1 MPVLLL
7 QILVFGAY
15 TLALVFLAGEAFNW
29 KEDRRLFY
37 VGGNRLTLVPMVGT
51 FVATWM
57 SAASVLGYT
66 MWLYADGYVAF
77 TGSVNGWLIGLVL
90 MPFIVRKLRATRALS
105 LPQWLADTFGDSR
118 LRSLSALA
126 LIGAYTFYMVIQFRA
141 FGTIVATLLDIKVI
155 VASAL
160 VYLFVLYT
168 TFGGLPSVARSDTLN
183 LALILGGVTLAA
195 GSLLQRAGSLSAV
208 HAALAERA
216 PAMLHPW
223 SEGWSPLVTTLMML
237 SWGLGVAANPQY
249 AIRLLSARTTRDAYN
264 TLALSSLII
273 GAIYAGL
280 TVLGLSAF
288 VLFPGVRAASDELA
302 FTRLFSL
309 ALPPVPAIALFLA
322 VLAAAVST
330 ANSQLLLAACS
341 LCYDLGPREGRNPR
355 DLVTEDRFL
364 FRNRLAIAGIATAAL
379 ALSQFR
385 LPGVLLIGRYSWTVV
400 AICFFLPLYVIRTPR
415 PRALFV
421 PLSAALLLHLFLTV
435 FLGLLPELALLP
447 ALALEG
453 LLYFCPRWRRRP

>member
-1 MPVLLL
+1 MPLLLL

-15 TLALVFLAGEAFNW
+15 TLALIFLAGEAFNW

-37 VGGNRLTLVPMVGT
+37 VGGNRLTLVPMGGT
-51 FVATWM
+51 VVATWM

-66 MWLYADGYVAF
+66 MWLYSDGYVAF
-77 TGSVNGWLIGLVL
+77 TGSVNGWLIGLL
-90 MPFIVRKLRATRALS
+90 FMPFIVRKIRATRALS
-105 LPQWLADTFGDSR
+105 LPQWLGDSFGDPR
-118 LRSLSALA
+118 LRSLSAIA

-183 LALILGGVTLAA
+183 LALILGGVLLAA
-195 GSLLQRAGSLSAV
+195 GTLLGKAGSLSAV
-208 HAALAERA
+208 HAAIAERA

-249 AIRLLSARTTRDAYN
+249 AVRLLSARTTRDAYG
-264 TLALSSLII
+264 TLAFSSLLI

-280 TVLGLSAF
+280 TILGLSAF
-288 VLFPGVRAASDELA
+288 VLFPQVKAASDELA

-309 ALPPVPAIALFLA
+309 ALPPLPALALFLA

-341 LCYDLGPREGRNPR
+341 LCYDLNPREGRTPG
-355 DLVTEDRFL
+355 DLVAEDRFL
-364 FRNRLAIAGIATAAL
+364 FKIRLAIAGIATAAL
-379 ALSQFR
+379 LLSQFR

-453 LLYFCPRWRRRP
+453 LLYFGPWRKNP

>member
-1 MPVLLL
+1 
-7 QILVFGAY
+7 
-15 TLALVFLAGEAFNW
+15 
-29 KEDRRLFY
+29 
-37 VGGNRLTLVPMVGT
+37 
-51 FVATWM
+51 
-57 SAASVLGYT
+57 
-66 MWLYADGYVAF
+66 
-77 TGSVNGWLIGLVL
+77 VNGWLIGLVL
-90 MPFIVRKLRATRALS
+90 MPFIVKKLRASRALS
-105 LPQWLADTFGDSR
+105 LPQWLGEAFGDPR

-126 LIGAYTFYMVIQFRA
+126 LLGAYTFYMVIQFRA

-183 LALILGGVTLAA
+183 LALILGGVTFAA
-195 GSLLQRAGSLSAV
+195 AALLGRAGSLGAV
-208 HAALAERA
+208 HAVIAGRA
-216 PAMLHPW
+216 PEMLHPW
-223 SEGWSPLVTTLMML
+223 TRGWSPLVTTLMML

-280 TVLGLSAF
+280 TILGLSAF
-288 VLFPGVRAASDELA
+288 ALAPYVRAASDELA
-302 FTRLFSL
+302 FTRLFSMV
-309 ALPPVPAIALFLA
+309 LPPVPALALFLA

-341 LCYDLGPREGRNPR
+341 LCYDLSPRQGRNR
-355 DLVTEDRFL
+355 GDLVTEDRFL
-364 FRNRLAIAGIATAAL
+364 FRNRLAIAAIATAAL

-415 PRALFV
+415 PRGLFV
-421 PLSAALLLHLFLTV
+421 PLSAALVLHLFLTV
-435 FLGLLPELALLP
+435 GLRLLPELALLP
-447 ALALEG
+447 ALALEA
-453 LLYFCPRWRRRP
+453 LLYFRPWGKSR

>member
-7 QILVFGAY
+7 QLLVFGAY

-37 VGGNRLTLVPMVGT
+37 VGGNRITLVPMVGT

-66 MWLYADGYVAF
+66 MWLYTDGYVAF

-90 MPFIVRKLRATRALS
+90 MPFIVKKLRASRALS
-105 LPQWLADTFGDSR
+105 LPQWLGEAFGDPR

-126 LIGAYTFYMVIQFRA
+126 LLGAYTFYMVIQFRA

-183 LALILGGVTLAA
+183 LALILGGVTFAA
-195 GSLLQRAGSLSAV
+195 AALLGRAGSLGAV
-208 HAALAERA
+208 HAVIAERA
-216 PAMLHPW
+216 PEMLHPW
-223 SEGWSPLVTTLMML
+223 TRGWSPLVTTLMML

-280 TVLGLSAF
+280 TILGLSAF
-288 VLFPGVRAASDELA
+288 ALAPYVRATSDELA
-302 FTRLFSL
+302 FTRLFSMV
-309 ALPPVPAIALFLA
+309 LPPVPALALFLA

-341 LCYDLGPREGRNPR
+341 LCYDLSPRQGRNR
-355 DLVTEDRFL
+355 GDLVTEDRFL
-364 FRNRLAIAGIATAAL
+364 FRNRLAIAAIATAAL

-415 PRALFV
+415 PRGLFV
-421 PLSAALLLHLFLTV
+421 PLSAALVLHLFLTV
-435 FLGLLPELALLP
+435 GLRLLPELALLP
-447 ALALEG
+447 ALALEA
-453 LLYFCPRWRRRP
+453 LLYFRPWGKSR

>member
-1 MPVLLL
+1 MPLLLL

-15 TLALVFLAGEAFNW
+15 TLALIFLAGEAFNW

-66 MWLYADGYVAF
+66 MWLYSDGYVAF
-77 TGSVNGWLIGLVL
+77 TGSVNGWLIGLL
-90 MPFIVRKLRATRALS
+90 FMPFIVRKIRATRALS
-105 LPQWLADTFGDSR
+105 LPQWLGDSFGDPR
-118 LRSLSALA
+118 LRSLSAIA

-183 LALILGGVTLAA
+183 LALILGGVLLAA
-195 GSLLQRAGSLSAV
+195 GTLLGKAGSLSAV
-208 HAALAERA
+208 HAAIAERA

-249 AIRLLSARTTRDAYN
+249 AVRLLSARTTRDAYG
-264 TLALSSLII
+264 TLAFSSLII

-280 TVLGLSAF
+280 TILGLSAF
-288 VLFPGVRAASDELA
+288 VLFPQVKAASDELA

-309 ALPPVPAIALFLA
+309 ALPPLPALALFLA

-341 LCYDLGPREGRNPR
+341 LCYDLNPREGRTPG
-355 DLVTEDRFL
+355 DLVAEDRFL
-364 FRNRLAIAGIATAAL
+364 FKNRLAIAGIATAAL
-379 ALSQFR
+379 LLSQFR

-453 LLYFCPRWRRRP
+453 LLYFGPWRKKP

>member
-77 TGSVNGWLIGLVL
+77 TGSVNGWLIGLVF
-90 MPFIVRKLRATRALS
+90 MPFIVRKLRVSRALS
-105 LPQWLADTFGDSR
+105 LPQWLGDTFEDPR

-141 FGTIVATLLDIKVI
+141 FGTIVATLLDIKVL

-195 GSLLQRAGSLSAV
+195 ASLLQRAGSLSAV

-216 PAMLHPW
+216 PEMLHPW
-223 SEGWSPLVTTLMML
+223 TKGWSPLVTTLMML

-249 AIRLLSARTTRDAYN
+249 AIRLLSARTTRDAYG

-309 ALPPVPAIALFLA
+309 ALPPFPALALFLA

-341 LCYDLGPREGRNPR
+341 LCYDLSPREGRTR
-355 DLVTEDRFL
+355 GDLVTEDRFL

-400 AICFFLPLYVIRTPR
+400 AICFFLPLYVIRHPR
-415 PRALFV
+415 PRGLFV
-421 PLSAALLLHLFLTV
+421 PLSAALVLHLFLTAG
-435 FLGLLPELALLP
+435 LKLLPELALLP

-453 LLYFCPRWRRRP
+453 VLYFFHWRKGP

>member
-435 FLGLLPELALLP
+435 FLRLLPELALLP

>member
-141 FGTIVATLLDIKVI
+141 FGTVC
-155 VASAL
+155 
-160 VYLFVLYT
+160 
-168 TFGGLPSVARSDTLN
+168 
-183 LALILGGVTLAA
+183 
-195 GSLLQRAGSLSAV
+195 
-208 HAALAERA
+208 
-216 PAMLHPW
+216 
-223 SEGWSPLVTTLMML
+223 
-237 SWGLGVAANPQY
+237 
-249 AIRLLSARTTRDAYN
+249 
-264 TLALSSLII
+264 
-273 GAIYAGL
+273 
-280 TVLGLSAF
+280 
-288 VLFPGVRAASDELA
+288 
-302 FTRLFSL
+302 
-309 ALPPVPAIALFLA
+309 
-322 VLAAAVST
+322 T
-330 ANSQLLLAACS
+330 A
-341 LCYDLGPREGRNPR
+341 
-355 DLVTEDRFL
+355 
-364 FRNRLAIAGIATAAL
+364 
-379 ALSQFR
+379 
-385 LPGVLLIGRYSWTVV
+385 
-400 AICFFLPLYVIRTPR
+400 
-415 PRALFV
+415 
-421 PLSAALLLHLFLTV
+421 
-435 FLGLLPELALLP
+435 
-447 ALALEG
+447 
-453 LLYFCPRWRRRP
+453 

>member
-7 QILVFGAY
+7 QLLVFGAY

-37 VGGNRLTLVPMVGT
+37 VGGNRIPLVPMVGT

-90 MPFIVRKLRATRALS
+90 MPFIVRKLRVSRALS
-105 LPQWLADTFGDSR
+105 LPQWLGDTFGDPR

-126 LIGAYTFYMVIQFRA
+126 LLGAYTFYIVIQFRA
-141 FGTIVATLLDIKVI
+141 FGTIVSALLDIKVL

-183 LALILGGVTLAA
+183 LVLILGGVSLAA
-195 GSLLQRAGSLSAV
+195 FSLLGRVGPIGAV
-208 HAALAERA
+208 HQALAERA
-216 PAMLHPW
+216 PEMLHPW
-223 SEGWSPLVTTLMML
+223 TEGWSPLVTTLMML

-249 AIRLLSARTTRDAYN
+249 AIRLLSARTTRDAYS

-280 TVLGLSAF
+280 TVIGLSAF
-288 VLFPGVRAASDELA
+288 VLVPYVRAASDELA
-302 FTRLFSL
+302 FTRLFSM
-309 ALPPVPAIALFLA
+309 ALPPVPALGLFLA

-341 LCYDLGPREGRNPR
+341 LCYDLRPNEGRR
-355 DLVTEDRFL
+355 RGDLVTEDRFL

-379 ALSQFR
+379 VLSQFR

-415 PRALFV
+415 NRGLFL
-421 PLSAALLLHLFLTV
+421 PLSAALLLHLFLTA
-435 FLGLLPELALLP
+435 FLRLLPELALLP

-453 LLYFCPRWRRRP
+453 ILYFRPWRARG

>member
-1 MPVLLL
+1 MPFLLL

-77 TGSVNGWLIGLVL
+77 TGSVNGWLIGLL
-90 MPFIVRKLRATRALS
+90 FMPFIVRKLRASRALS
-105 LPQWLADTFGDSR
+105 LPQWLGDTFGDRR
-118 LRSLSALA
+118 LRSLSAVS

-183 LALILGGVTLAA
+183 LALILGGVLLAA
-195 GSLLQRAGSLSAV
+195 GNLLKRAGSLAAV
-208 HAALAERA
+208 HAAIAERA

-249 AIRLLSARTTRDAYN
+249 AVRLLSARTTRDAYG
-264 TLALSSLII
+264 TLAYSSLII

-309 ALPPVPAIALFLA
+309 ALPPLPALALFLA

-341 LCYDLGPREGRNPR
+341 LCYDLSPREGRNR
-355 DLVTEDRFL
+355 GDLVTEDRFL
-364 FRNRLAIAGIATAAL
+364 FKNRLAIAGIATAAL

-435 FLGLLPELALLP
+435 FLGILPELALLP

-453 LLYFCPRWRRRP
+453 LLYFWPRRKGP

>member
-1 MPVLLL
+1 MMPVLLL

-37 VGGNRLTLVPMVGT
+37 VGGNRITLVPMVGT

-90 MPFIVRKLRATRALS
+90 MPFIVRKLRVSRALS
-105 LPQWLADTFGDSR
+105 LPQWLGETFGDPR

-126 LIGAYTFYMVIQFRA
+126 LLGAYTFYMVIQFRA
-141 FGTIVATLLDIKVI
+141 FGTIVASLLDIKI
-155 VASAL
+155 LVASAL

-183 LALILGGVTLAA
+183 LSLIVGGVTLAA
-195 GSLLQRAGSLSAV
+195 ATLLGKAGSLGAV

-216 PAMLHPW
+216 PGMLHPW
-223 SEGWSPLVTTLMML
+223 TEGWSPLVTTLMML

-273 GAIYAGL
+273 GLIYAGL

-288 VLFPGVRAASDELA
+288 VLLPNVGAASDELA
-302 FTRLFSL
+302 FTRLFS
-309 ALPPVPAIALFLA
+309 AVLPPVPAIGLFLA

-341 LCYDLGPREGRNPR
+341 LCYDLSPREGRNR
-355 DLVTEDRFL
+355 GDLE
-364 FRNRLAIAGIATAAL
+364 
-379 ALSQFR
+379 
-385 LPGVLLIGRYSWTVV
+385 IGRAHV
-400 AICFFLPLYVIRTPR
+400 
-415 PRALFV
+415 
-421 PLSAALLLHLFLTV
+421 
-435 FLGLLPELALLP
+435 
-447 ALALEG
+447 
-453 LLYFCPRWRRRP
+453 